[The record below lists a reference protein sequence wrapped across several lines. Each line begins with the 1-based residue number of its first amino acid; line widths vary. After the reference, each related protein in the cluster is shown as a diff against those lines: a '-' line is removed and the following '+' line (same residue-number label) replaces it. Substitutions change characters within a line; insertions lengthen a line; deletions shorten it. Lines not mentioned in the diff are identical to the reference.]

1 MTSFN
6 ENSSTTPPLPP
17 PSVFDFDISIFIFL
31 CPVLQLLTCA
41 HALFFLR
48 RNALLQAWDKGQAGF
63 IHFVISNAMLALCT
77 LRIEMDGVF
86 QILYKVIVDGS
97 GIEETRACCL
107 SLLQKRE
114 VLKVQ

>member
-1 MTSFN
+1 MRARA
-6 ENSSTTPPLPP
+6 
-17 PSVFDFDISIFIFL
+17 IFW
-31 CPVLQLLTCA
+31 
-41 HALFFLR
+41 R
-48 RNALLQAWDKGQAGF
+48 RNALLQAWDKDQAGF

-86 QILYKVIVDGS
+86 QIMYKVIVDGS